1 MLRFALGPI
10 PVRIHWSA
18 LVLALF
24 AWNGGFQGVEI
35 AVFTGVAILSV
46 LIHELGHAVAARS
59 FKGEA
64 MVTLYA
70 LGGVTRMVPTKPFS
84 NGQGFIISAT
94 GSAVEIVA
102 GMVVWLAARQGL
114 LGAAAE
120 VSASGSFGAMIGLA
134 IGLGDLLALGVAVFI
149 WVSVVW
155 GIFNWVPI
163 RGLDG
168 HHMLARILDATL
180 PPNPLRSPSGSS
192 RSWSDWGWR
201 FGRGSPDSVSWRS
214 SCCCSPSPTSS
225 PERSDRWPVGAERP
239 DDGSRYGL
247 GSWAMS
253 AARWSGVE
261 E

>member
-24 AWNGGFQGVEI
+24 AWNSGFQGVEI

-59 FKGEA
+59 FSGEA

-70 LGGVTRMVPTKPFS
+70 LGGVTRMVPTKPFT
-84 NGQGFIISAT
+84 NGQGFIISAA

-114 LGAAAE
+114 LGTAAE
-120 VSASGSFGAMIGLA
+120 TSADGTFGAMIGLA
-134 IGLGDLLALGVAVFI
+134 IGQGDLLALGVAVFI

-180 PPNPLRSPSGSS
+180 PPKPSVITLRVISI
-192 RSWSDWGWR
+192 
-201 FGRGSPDSVSWRS
+201 V
-214 SCCCSPSPTSS
+214 
-225 PERSDRWPVGAERP
+225 V
-239 DDGSRYGL
+239 GL
-247 GSWAMS
+247 GVAVWA
-253 AARWSGVE
+253 WTSGQRFVALFVLVLTFSDVFPRAVGSVAGGR
-261 E
+261 